1 MEKIR
6 DCDFKEKVLE
16 SSKPVLLYFF
26 SPLQVPCL
34 LVENPLESLEK
45 AYSDRLDFYKMDIN
59 ECVDTCLKYSVLSV
73 PKMMFFRDG
82 REVAE
87 RMGSASSSVLESFI
101 KAHI

>member
-1 MEKIR
+1 MDMKTYSAM
-6 DCDFKEKVLE
+6 FA
-16 SSKPVLLYFF
+16 
-26 SPLQVPCL
+26 
-34 LVENPLESLEK
+34 LVSALFLSACNTQPNQEK